1 MYNKNIANNC
11 LYTTLKK
18 NGEMIL
24 KYSKESL
31 CKQMSIVRQAL
42 YEISITLE
50 NKERDD
56 EKILNLSREM
66 DELILEYIKFGK
78 ED

>member
-1 MYNKNIANNC
+1 
-11 LYTTLKK
+11 
-18 NGEMIL
+18 MIL

-31 CKQMSIVRQAL
+31 CEQMSIARQAL

-50 NKERDD
+50 NKERDN

-66 DELILEYIKFGK
+66 DELILEYMKFGK
-78 ED
+78 EDQS

>member
-1 MYNKNIANNC
+1 
-11 LYTTLKK
+11 
-18 NGEMIL
+18 MIL

-31 CKQMSIVRQAL
+31 YEQMSIVRQAL

-50 NKERDD
+50 NKERDN

-66 DELILEYIKFGK
+66 DELILEYMKFGK
-78 ED
+78 EDQS

>member
-31 CKQMSIVRQAL
+31 CEQMSIVRQAL
-42 YEISITLE
+42 YEISTTLE
-50 NKERDD
+50 NKERDN

>member
-1 MYNKNIANNC
+1 M
-11 LYTTLKK
+11 
-18 NGEMIL
+18 

-31 CKQMSIVRQAL
+31 YEQMDILRQAL
-42 YEISITLE
+42 YEVSITLE

-56 EKILNLSREM
+56 EKILNVSREM
-66 DELILEYIKFGK
+66 DELILEYMKFGK

>member
-1 MYNKNIANNC
+1 M
-11 LYTTLKK
+11 
-18 NGEMIL
+18 

-31 CKQMSIVRQAL
+31 YEQMSIVRQAL

-50 NKERDD
+50 NKERDN

-66 DELILEYIKFGK
+66 DELILEYMKFGK
-78 ED
+78 EDQS

>member
-1 MYNKNIANNC
+1 M
-11 LYTTLKK
+11 
-18 NGEMIL
+18 

-31 CKQMSIVRQAL
+31 CEQMDMVRQAL

-50 NKERDD
+50 DEERDE
-56 EKILNLSREM
+56 EKILNVSREM
-66 DELILEYIKFGK
+66 DELILEYMKFGK

>member
-1 MYNKNIANNC
+1 
-11 LYTTLKK
+11 
-18 NGEMIL
+18 MIL

-31 CKQMSIVRQAL
+31 YEQMSIVRQAL

-50 NKERDD
+50 NKERDN

-66 DELILEYIKFGK
+66 DELILEYMKFGK
-78 ED
+78 EDQF

>member
-1 MYNKNIANNC
+1 
-11 LYTTLKK
+11 
-18 NGEMIL
+18 MIL

-31 CKQMSIVRQAL
+31 CEQMDMVRQAL

-50 NKERDD
+50 DEERDE
-56 EKILNLSREM
+56 EKILNVSREM
-66 DELILEYIKFGK
+66 DELILEYMKFGK

>member
-1 MYNKNIANNC
+1 
-11 LYTTLKK
+11 
-18 NGEMIL
+18 MIL

-31 CKQMSIVRQAL
+31 YEQMDILRQAL
-42 YEISITLE
+42 YEVSITLE

-56 EKILNLSREM
+56 EKILNVSREM
-66 DELILEYIKFGK
+66 DELILEYMKFGK